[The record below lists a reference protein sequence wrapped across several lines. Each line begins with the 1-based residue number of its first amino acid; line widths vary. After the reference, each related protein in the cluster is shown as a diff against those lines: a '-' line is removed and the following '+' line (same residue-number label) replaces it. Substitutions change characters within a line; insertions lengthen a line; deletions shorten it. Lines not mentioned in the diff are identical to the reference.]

1 MGRVKLCGVTIMV
14 VIIFGVTSLIYLGR
28 RTNEIIDLA
37 KQTQT
42 LADNGDKQ
50 GALTSAEELEKQ
62 WEDYQDMASIF
73 VRNDKISGVQTSMIR
88 LYPLIE
94 KDSEEIDAEFANVIS
109 GLEWIV
115 ESEVPRVTNIL

>member
-1 MGRVKLCGVTIMV
+1 MGRIKLCGITIIV
-14 VIIFGVTSLIYLGR
+14 VIIFGVTSLIYLAH

-37 KQTQT
+37 RQTQA
-42 LADNGDKQ
+42 LADKGCKDE
-50 GALTSAEELEKQ
+50 ALKSAKELEKQ
-62 WEDYQDMASIF
+62 WEDYQNMASIF